1 METDTLVQPHVFME
15 LSQELWERARAPASV
30 RASDSELVRSEENIL
45 RWMAYLPQ
53 DCIETMI
60 RMGWDLTT

>member
-1 METDTLVQPHVFME
+1 MEMDALVQPQVYMG
-15 LSQELWERARAPASV
+15 LAAELWNAPVAAGVMVSNADV
-30 RASDSELVRSEENIL
+30 VRSEENIL

-60 RMGWDLTT
+60 RMGWDVTT

>member
-1 METDTLVQPHVFME
+1 MERDTQVQLQVFME
-15 LSQELWERARAPASV
+15 LAGELRDAPAPAGV
-30 RASDSELVRSEENIL
+30 PVGNAELVRSEENIV

-60 RMGWDLTT
+60 RMGWDVTT

>member
-1 METDTLVQPHVFME
+1 METDAQVQPQVFME
-15 LSQELWERARAPASV
+15 LAGESSDAAAPAV
-30 RASDSELVRSEENIL
+30 GNAELARSEENIL

-60 RMGWDLTT
+60 RMGWDVTT